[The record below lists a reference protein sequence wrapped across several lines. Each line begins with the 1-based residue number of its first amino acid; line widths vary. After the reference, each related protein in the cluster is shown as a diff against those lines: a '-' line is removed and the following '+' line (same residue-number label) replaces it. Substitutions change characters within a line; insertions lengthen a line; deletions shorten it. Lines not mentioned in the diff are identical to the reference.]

1 MNTNAQNTFKYGV
14 KLDNIIYTKP
24 SKLSPLN
31 REREREI
38 LYSWLDLF
46 SNYLITYV
54 QANKQP

>member
-14 KLDNIIYTKP
+14 KLDNIIYTEP

-38 LYSWLDLF
+38 ILMVG
-46 SNYLITYV
+46 LIFKLSDYIRSS
-54 QANKQP
+54 K